1 MFKDSD
7 IFEKHYEDYMR
18 QIMQTDLLALKDI
31 LGIEGDADRMMVPF
45 FHKKYSI
52 SKDGILDGSGRR
64 PHYGV
69 CVILAKYILHCPDRP
84 HDEPEWVSLKDFKRT
99 SHLFNVNFFRSDTEQ
114 AIEKS
119 FSGRKEALL
128 TACESLGGHDRGAEF
143 PYDVAMTFEALPRI
157 SLLLLFNDV
166 DDEFPAQCKVLF
178 QKQSEFYLDPE
189 SLIMTGTYLAKRLQ
203 GMTNGS

>member
-18 QIMQTDLLALKDI
+18 QIGQTDVSSLKGI
-31 LGIEGDADRMMVPF
+31 LKIDGDGDQMTVPF
-45 FHKKYSI
+45 FDRKYSI
-52 SKDGILDGSGRR
+52 SKNGILDGSGNR
-64 PHYGV
+64 PHYMV

-84 HDEPEWVSLKDFKRT
+84 HDEPEWVSFKDFKRT
-99 SHLFNVNFFRSDTEQ
+99 SHFLNVNFFRSDTEH

-128 TACESLGGHDRGAEF
+128 TACENLGGHDRGTEF
-143 PYDVAMTFEALPRI
+143 SYDISMAFEALPRV
-157 SLLLLFNDV
+157 SLLLLFNDA

-178 QKQSEFYLDPE
+178 QKHSEFYLDPE
-189 SLIMTGTYLAKRLQ
+189 SLIMTGTYLSKRLQ
-203 GMTNGS
+203 GASM